1 MRKSVKNLKI
11 KKRKTRKNKIQ
22 RGGLPAEEVRRLI
35 RRETYYNN
43 NNTPQRVRELIQS
56 AGDDFDINYIWGSNT
71 LLSIAARHGK
81 ADVVKVLLQN
91 GADPNI
97 VGNIDS
103 ATHSLVKAAIE
114 GHADV
119 VEVLLESGANVRH
132 LDIHH
137 RSSIW
142 YAINNQNYDIA
153 RRLIR
158 AAFEQAAVNGN
169 VYTVE
174 NAIQDR
180 VLSIPSLK
188 RYFYE
193 NYAIYN
199 SENVP
204 NQPLPTLP
212 PILKDEVASYVGGK
226 TRKNKIQ
233 RAGGKWYPDEEFAKA
248 IKEEDIET
256 IQHDIK
262 SGVDIN
268 AWLPGMTHKPIHM
281 AVYTGNIDIVKLLLD
296 NGASINMT
304 DTFGYTPLH
313 HAANRKKLED
323 PNSMEIN
330 AKLIDIAKLLI
341 DRGTKH
347 LDSGNDGTP
356 LDLAARNGDLEMA
369 ELLINRGANLLY
381 SEKAL
386 HYASENGHLPM
397 VKYLVKR
404 GYPVNRI
411 IGGIHTETPLDRA
424 IKEDHYDVVRYLVV
438 VGGANINADT
448 LNRIGY
454 FELNSPSDRLDIA
467 KFLIRAVVKEGKG
480 DVRLEDIRY
489 SRPVRELYIEAL
501 NLPKLEGTKIP
512 KEMSKFEYRGGKK
525 KKRTQKRKRKRK
537 GRKHKKTKKRSKI

>member
-1 MRKSVKNLKI
+1 MRKSVKNIKI

-35 RRETYYNN
+35 RSETYYNN

-103 ATHSLVKAAIE
+103 ATHSLVKAAEE
-114 GHADV
+114 GHMDV
-119 VEVLLESGANVRH
+119 VEVLLERNANVRH

-226 TRKNKIQ
+226 PRKNKIQ
-233 RAGGKWYPDEEFAKA
+233 RAGGKWFPDEKFAKS
-248 IKEEDIET
+248 IKDGDLES
-256 IQHDIK
+256 IQDDIK
-262 SGVDIN
+262 RGLDIN
-268 AWLPGMTHKPIHM
+268 VWLPGMTHKPIHM
-281 AVYTGNIDIVKLLLD
+281 AVYTGNLDIVKLLLD
-296 NGASINMT
+296 NGASINMR
-304 DTFGYTPLH
+304 DSFDYTPLH

-341 DRGTKH
+341 DRGAKH

-356 LDLAARNGDLEMA
+356 LDLAARNGDLEMVD
-369 ELLINRGANLLY
+369 LLINRGANLLY

-386 HYASENGHLPM
+386 HYASEKGHLPM

-404 GYPVNRI
+404 GYPVNKI
-411 IGGIHTETPLDRA
+411 IGGIYTETPLDRA
-424 IKEDHYDVVRYLVV
+424 IKKDHYDVVRYLVV
-438 VGGANINADT
+438 VGGANINAVT
-448 LNRIGY
+448 LNRIGH
-454 FELNSPSDRLDIA
+454 FELNSPSDRLEIA

-480 DVRLEDIRY
+480 DVRLEDIKY
-489 SRPVRELYIEAL
+489 SQPVRELYIEAL